1 MPEDHKKHL
10 KPVVEEVVEEKE
22 EDKAPVVESPVESV
36 IEAPSEPAE
45 SEPVVE
51 KESKKMN
58 LKLVVVITLVS
69 SLVAAFV
76 SGGVY
81 VYLSSVESAKPAPE
95 TATPSPEATANPEF
109 TTTPEPEPVDL
120 SKYSV
125 RVLNGSGA
133 IGAAGAG
140 EDILVE
146 AGFTVGATGNA
157 ANYNFKSTVIQAKAD
172 VPAETV
178 SRAKEA
184 LEKADYKVEVGEAL
198 PSSSQYAIVVTMG
211 PN

>member
-1 MPEDHKKHL
+1 MPEEHKKRI
-10 KPVVEEVVEEKE
+10 KPVIEEVVEETNKPE
-22 EDKAPVVESPVESV
+22 EEKADEVVEKKS
-36 IEAPSEPAE
+36 EAIASEP
-45 SEPVVE
+45 EPVKEV

-81 VYLSSVESAKPAPE
+81 VYLSGIDSTREGPSE
-95 TATPSPEATANPEF
+95 TSTPVPIISPEATVAPES
-109 TTTPEPEPVDL
+109 EPVDL
-120 SKYSV
+120 SEYSV

-146 AGFTVGATGNA
+146 AGFTVDSTGNA
-157 ANYNFKSTVIQAKAD
+157 SNYNFKSTVVQVKSSVA
-172 VPAETV
+172 AEAV
-178 SRAKEA
+178 SKAKEA
-184 LEKADYKVEVGEAL
+184 LETAKYKVEVGEAL
-198 PSSSQYAIVVTMG
+198 PGSSDYDMVVTIG
-211 PN
+211 QN